1 MRCEGTFST
10 LRASRGTYLDP
21 LQRPVGIDK
30 VWVHGHLVLD
40 HGALIVPQKPFPGR
54 VLTSP
59 VHAAA

>member
-1 MRCEGTFST
+1 